1 MTVITG
7 RQIRAARGLLGWGQ
21 RELCRKSRVALG
33 TVQRMERFDG
43 PVAARTETLARVV
56 LVLEKAGVEFLNQ
69 DRPGV
74 RMREPQ
80 TATAKKQARR

>member
-7 RQIRAARGLLGWGQ
+7 RQIRAARAMLGWGQ
-21 RELCRKSRVALG
+21 RELCRKARVALG
-33 TVQRMERFDG
+33 TLQRMEGFDG

-56 LVLEKAGVEFLNQ
+56 LALERGGVEFIDN

-74 RMREPQ
+74 RMPAGVPQ
-80 TATAKKQARR
+80 AKKKSQ